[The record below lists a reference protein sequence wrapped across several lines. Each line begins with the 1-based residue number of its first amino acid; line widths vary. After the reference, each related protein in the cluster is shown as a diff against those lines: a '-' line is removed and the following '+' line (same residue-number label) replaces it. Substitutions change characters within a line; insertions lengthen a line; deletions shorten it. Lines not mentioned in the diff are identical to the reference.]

1 MNDSKQITISEPP
14 KIIKEKEKTKR
25 KITSTNKWVFSQ
37 EEIDENNHYKYL
49 EDPYKKDFII
59 FEIKKKLSGYRSQ
72 DVEKDK
78 YNIIRFST
86 LNSVLELMEQ
96 SELKCFYCKGCVA
109 LLYEN
114 IREPRQWTLER
125 IDNSIGHDIGNVEI
139 SCLSCNLRRR
149 TMHHERYIFT
159 KQIQKIK
166 KIGL

>member
-1 MNDSKQITISEPP
+1 MNDSKQITIPP
-14 KIIKEKEKTKR
+14 QKIIKEKEKTKR

-49 EDPYKKDFII
+49 EDPYKKEFII